1 MPATIWQI
9 LKSGSLQTGGM
20 YPKTNYKTKYWLN
33 EMLGCEKGKEQTVIK
48 IYTRDTKL
56 KDYTNL
62 LFLYTV
68 INLQSEQVFYR
79 IALSQSIAV
88 I

>member
-1 MPATIWQI
+1 
-9 LKSGSLQTGGM
+9 
-20 YPKTNYKTKYWLN
+20 
-33 EMLGCEKGKEQTVIK
+33 MLGCEKGNEQTVIK

-68 INLQSEQVFYR
+68 INLQSEKVFYR